1 MFEAALNFSLNKK
14 IEVID
19 FSQMNIT
26 TEHLQYFLNGFV
38 SDSIENILELNLSNN
53 TYFKN
58 NIETGI
64 YLAKII
70 GKFKKLKSLNLNKC
84 KLKNSINPIFI
95 ELDNLYSKGNY
106 ELENLLISMNEM
118 TQNAIY
124 SLGKL
129 LRNKKCKLVVLSCGY
144 SNFHNDAG
152 RYFLKSLAENDI
164 LQELYLYQAQ
174 LEDSDYE
181 IIKYVIINSKL
192 NILSLYKNNIKNFD
206 TILKLFSLTSIL
218 KIDKNVEPQNV
229 LYSLD
234 LSDNPINQKTIL
246 NIDIALLTYI
256 CKKTGLSMFDLAHI
270 IHGNTNE
277 IKEVKDA
284 EIIDS
289 TLNASSTFDTS
300 QNSSK
305 STNNSSNIKYVRIIE
320 ESNFDGT
327 KVNNFDEEENNLLN
341 YIYKVQDQFKMIY

>member
-1 MFEAALNFSLNKK
+1 M
-14 IEVID
+14 
-19 FSQMNIT
+19 
-26 TEHLQYFLNGFV
+26 
-38 SDSIENILELNLSNN
+38 
-53 TYFKN
+53 
-58 NIETGI
+58 
-64 YLAKII
+64 
-70 GKFKKLKSLNLNKC
+70 
-84 KLKNSINPIFI
+84 
-95 ELDNLYSKGNY
+95 
-106 ELENLLISMNEM
+106 
-118 TQNAIY
+118 
-124 SLGKL
+124 
-129 LRNKKCKLVVLSCGY
+129 
-144 SNFHNDAG
+144 
-152 RYFLKSLAENDI
+152 
-164 LQELYLYQAQ
+164 YLYQAQ
-174 LEDSDYE
+174 LDDSDFE
-181 IIKYVIINSKL
+181 IIKNVIVNSKL

-218 KIDKNVEPQNV
+218 KIEKNVEPQNV